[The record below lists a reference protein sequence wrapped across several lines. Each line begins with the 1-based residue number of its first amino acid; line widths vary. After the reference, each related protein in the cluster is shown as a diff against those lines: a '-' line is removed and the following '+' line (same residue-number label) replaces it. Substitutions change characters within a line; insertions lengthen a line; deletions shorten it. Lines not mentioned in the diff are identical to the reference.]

1 MTGTSLIWRS
11 VGWLLGSA
19 VGGLVVALPDSGERV
34 FSFSETHGPSPLDL
48 VGVVVLVGSWL
59 PFAVLLPSLWRIAKR
74 GTAWAAGVL
83 AVLGTVA
90 LVVTIG
96 ADLGWWW
103 LAAVAMLVAAQL
115 LLLTAGWRAV
125 SAVPDRR

>member
-1 MTGTSLIWRS
+1 MTGTPLIWRS

-74 GTAWAAGVL
+74 GIAWAAGVL
-83 AVLGTVA
+83 AVLGMVA

-115 LLLTAGWRAV
+115 VLLTAGWRAV
-125 SAVPDRR
+125 PAGPDRR

>member
-19 VGGLVVALPDSGERV
+19 VGGLVVALPDSGKRV
-34 FSFSETHGPSPLDL
+34 FSFSETHGPSSIDL

-59 PFAVLLPSLWRIAKR
+59 PFAVLLPSLWRIARR
-74 GTAWAAGVL
+74 GTAWAAGAL
-83 AVLGTVA
+83 AVLGMVA

-115 LLLTAGWRAV
+115 LLLTAGRRAIA
-125 SAVPDRR
+125 AVPDRR